1 MPGKNVLLARTDL
14 MGQSSPSSGTLGGEI
29 PRHNTGKVWGATSPA
44 EGAKPNKD
52 REICGY
58 PNNPFFFFF
67 SFPSL
72 WPVSHSPDRLA
83 HYGRHIVSSI
93 FLGIS
98 RY

>member
-67 SFPSL
+67 LFPFSLACLTLTRPAGSL
-72 WPVSHSPDRLA
+72 WTTHRE
-83 HYGRHIVSSI
+83 
-93 FLGIS
+93 
-98 RY
+98 